1 MINLEEL
8 HLILSI
14 PISTNSRNHCIF
26 HLCLFRSNVSVL
38 SAAQSIDRRENG
50 RHMASFTVKNL
61 YLLMGRELE
70 SLTRVPAGNV
80 LGIGGLESFILK
92 SATISSTLACPP
104 FTALPYDVRPIVRV
118 AVEPLHPGNMS
129 ALHRGMCLLNQADPI
144 VEVLV
149 QGTGM
154 LGDHR
159 LLSFGTFDCT
169 QPKIMSLL
177 YNNL

>member
-1 MINLEEL
+1 MSL
-8 HLILSI
+8 
-14 PISTNSRNHCIF
+14 
-26 HLCLFRSNVSVL
+26 RSNMSVL
-38 SAAQSIDRRENG
+38 SAAQSIDRRESG
-50 RHMASFTVKNL
+50 KHMASFTVKNL

-70 SLTRVPAGNV
+70 SLSSVPAGNV
-80 LGIGGLESFILK
+80 LGIGGLQNYILK

-149 QGTGM
+149 QETGINYYHY
-154 LGDHR
+154 HR
-159 LLSFGTFDCT
+159 CSNTRSIRDDPYWISRKNTLELIELCSIN
-169 QPKIMSLL
+169 KVSLVKVSSCSKL
-177 YNNL
+177 DQ

>member
-1 MINLEEL
+1 M
-8 HLILSI
+8 
-14 PISTNSRNHCIF
+14 
-26 HLCLFRSNVSVL
+26 SVL
-38 SAAQSIDRRENG
+38 SAAQSIDRREG
-50 RHMASFTVKNL
+50 GKHMASFTVRNL

-70 SLTRVPAGNV
+70 SLSSVPAGNV
-80 LGIGGLESFILK
+80 LGIGGLQNCILK

-149 QGTGM
+149 QETGI
-154 LGDHR
+154 LCCQHNK
-159 LLSFGTFDCT
+159 S
-169 QPKIMSLL
+169 
-177 YNNL
+177 

>member
-1 MINLEEL
+1 M
-8 HLILSI
+8 
-14 PISTNSRNHCIF
+14 
-26 HLCLFRSNVSVL
+26 
-38 SAAQSIDRRENG
+38 QSIDSQEG
-50 RHMASFTVKNL
+50 DKHIASFTVKNL

-70 SLTRVPAGNV
+70 NLTMVPSGNV
-80 LGIGGLESFILK
+80 LGIGGLENFILK

-149 QGTGM
+149 QETGT
-154 LGDHR
+154 
-159 LLSFGTFDCT
+159 
-169 QPKIMSLL
+169 
-177 YNNL
+177 